1 VQGGGI
7 FEWRGAA
14 RRERE
19 RERRRAAFSLR
30 ARVSALG
37 PINDLMS
44 DASFEEEAS
53 ANANGYSRTLV
64 WVQLSGQCEITV

>member
-1 VQGGGI
+1 LNGV
-7 FEWRGAA
+7 A
-14 RRERE
+14 RQEERE
-19 RERRRAAFSLR
+19 RERGGGRRFRSGH